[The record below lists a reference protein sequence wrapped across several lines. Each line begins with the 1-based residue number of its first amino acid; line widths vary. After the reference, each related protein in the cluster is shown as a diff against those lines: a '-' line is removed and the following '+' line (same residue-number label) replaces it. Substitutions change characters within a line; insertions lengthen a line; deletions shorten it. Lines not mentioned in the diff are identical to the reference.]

1 MPRATDLFVDTSGWA
16 SHLVG
21 SKEPLHDTV
30 ETLMKEA
37 VIQRRKFITTNY
49 IIHELV
55 ALLTSSRFHLSRPK
69 VIEAINKIKR
79 DGLVE
84 ILYIDRAID
93 NRAWALLE
101 ARPDK
106 EWSLVDASSIII
118 MKNFGM
124 KEALSTDRCFPQEGL
139 IKLLDARSTS

>member
-1 MPRATDLFVDTSGWA
+1 
-16 SHLVG
+16 
-21 SKEPLHDTV
+21 
-30 ETLMKEA
+30 MKEA

-55 ALLTSSRFHLSRPK
+55 ALLTANRFHLSRPK
-69 VIEAINKIKR
+69 VIEAVNKIKS
-79 DGLVE
+79 DTSVE
-84 ILYIDRAID
+84 ILHIGQVID

-118 MKNFGM
+118 MKDFGM
-124 KEALSTDRCFPQEGL
+124 REALSTDRCFPQEGL
-139 IKLLDARSTS
+139 IKLLDAGSTS